1 MATSTDMLLDYRSYT
16 TDELLAERATLRA
29 SRTVYVQQ
37 AMGTKSFQ
45 KNLNLLEDRIRAV
58 AFVLRERGSLE
69 PVKPTINI
77 GQGQTDFSQVQ
88 R

>member
-1 MATSTDMLLDYRSYT
+1 MASVDLLLDYRSYT

-69 PVKPTINI
+69 PVKPAINI
-77 GQGQTDFSQVQ
+77 GQGVVDFSQI